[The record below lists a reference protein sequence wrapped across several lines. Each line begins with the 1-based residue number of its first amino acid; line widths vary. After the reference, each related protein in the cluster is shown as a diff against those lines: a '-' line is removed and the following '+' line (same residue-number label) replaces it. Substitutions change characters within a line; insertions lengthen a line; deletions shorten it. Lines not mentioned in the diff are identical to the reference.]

1 MSQTDIPSGNNYVTF
16 VIAWWKWRETNISV
30 PVKEIIKRTITFRV
44 IRFRGTKTITDSD
57 KGFPDLQLDI
67 QPRQIFSIP
76 CFQRK
81 NNHVPVS
88 YRFVNRLIIRFR
100 LVLSFFFESFF
111 LGNVFRNSIF
121 MEQISSSP
129 DAKGTK
135 SWIDA
140 IFVILRLYRSK
151 VDRAIFLRWLFTSF
165 SNWN

>member
-88 YRFVNRLIIRFR
+88 YRFVNRLVTRFR
-100 LVLSFFFESFF
+100 FVLSFFF
-111 LGNVFRNSIF
+111 
-121 MEQISSSP
+121 
-129 DAKGTK
+129 
-135 SWIDA
+135 
-140 IFVILRLYRSK
+140 
-151 VDRAIFLRWLFTSF
+151 F
-165 SNWN
+165 SNLFSSEMFLEIQSSWNKYHHLRMPKVPRVGSMPFL